1 MATFDWPDVS
11 KGLNVVWKYPKN
23 IRMNDNVVVKED
35 EIAVFMRDGKA
46 LSYLNRPGR
55 YALTSLDIPA
65 ISALVN
71 ALTGVKQDAEVY
83 FIQKRPFDAKFGS
96 KQPYQFKDADFG
108 FVNLRLFGEFRWHVQ
123 DPSIF
128 ISKFVGTAGA
138 IQITQVDERLKEQ
151 IVAVIFDG
159 LGEMKKRGLAV
170 VDLAA
175 NLLEIE
181 QITLEKAKPHFAP
194 YGVEVE
200 KLSGITINLPEE
212 VQKAVDARASMGILG
227 TNYMQYQTGQAM
239 RDAAQNPSGG
249 AAAAGVG
256 VGAGMA
262 MGWQM
267 QGAMQQPPQGYQ
279 QQQYQQQ
286 APPPQAAAS
295 AGAPCPK
302 CNTPNPPGTKFC
314 GNCGNNLAGQTCP
327 NCKAAV
333 PAGMKFCGSCGN
345 KMP

>member
-1 MATFDWPDVS
+1 MATFDWPETA
-11 KGLNVVWKYPKN
+11 KGLNVVWKVPRN
-23 IRMNDNVVVKED
+23 IKMNDNVVVKED
-35 EIAVFMRDGKA
+35 EIALFMRDGKGI
-46 LSYLNRPGR
+46 SYLDRPGR
-55 YALTSLDIPA
+55 YALTTLDIPA

-71 ALTGVKQDAEVY
+71 AFTGIKQDAEVY
-83 FIQKRPFDAKFGS
+83 YIQKRPFDGKFGS
-96 KQPYQFKDADFG
+96 KQAYQFKDADFG
-108 FVNLRLFGEFRWHVQ
+108 FVNLRLFGEYRWRVK

-128 ISKFVGTAGA
+128 ISRFVGTMGA
-138 IQITQVDERLKEQ
+138 ITIPQIDERLKEQ
-151 IVAVIFDG
+151 VVAVVFDG

-181 QITLEKAKPHFAP
+181 QVTLEKAKPHFDP
-194 YGVEVE
+194 FGVEIV
-200 KLSGITINLPEE
+200 KLSGLTINLPEE

-249 AAAAGVG
+249 GAAAAGVG

-267 QGAMQQPPQGYQ
+267 QSAMNQPPQPYAQ
-279 QQQYQQQ
+279 QQGPPPAA
-286 APPPQAAAS
+286 APPP
-295 AGAPCPK
+295 GVPCPK

-314 GNCGNNLAGQTCP
+314 GNCGNNLLGQACP
-327 NCKAAV
+327 SCKQPVA
-333 PAGMKFCGSCGN
+333 PGLKFCGNCGA

>member
-1 MATFDWPDVS
+1 MATFEWEPVQ
-11 KGLNVVWKYPKN
+11 KGQNVVWKYPKN

-35 EIAVFMRDGKA
+35 ELAIFMRDGKA
-46 LSYLNRPGR
+46 LSYLDRPGR

-65 ISALVN
+65 ISSLVN

-83 FIQKRPFDAKFGS
+83 FIQKRPFDGKFGS
-96 KQPYQFKDADFG
+96 KQPYSFKDADFG
-108 FVNLRLFGEFRWHVQ
+108 FVNLRLFGEFRWHVL
-123 DPSIF
+123 DPANF
-128 ISKFVGTAGA
+128 ISKFVGTTSAV
-138 IQITQVDERLKEQ
+138 QISAVEERLREQ
-151 IVAVIFDG
+151 VVAVVFDG

-181 QITLEKAKPHFAP
+181 QVTLEKAKPHFAP
-194 YGVEVE
+194 YGIEIE
-200 KLSGITINLPEE
+200 KLSGLTINLPEE

-239 RDAAQNPSGG
+239 RDAASNPSGG

-267 QGAMQQPPQGYQ
+267 QGAMQQPPPGYQ

-286 APPPQAAAS
+286 QAPPPAAP
-295 AGAPCPK
+295 AGVPCPK
-302 CNTPNPPGTKFC
+302 CGTPNAPGLKFC

-327 NCKAAV
+327 SCKAAV
-333 PAGMKFCGSCGN
+333 PAGKKFCGECGA

>member
-1 MATFDWPDVS
+1 MATFDWPDVQ
-11 KGLNVVWKYPKN
+11 KGLNVLWKYPKN

-35 EIAVFMRDGKA
+35 EIAVFLRDGKA
-46 LSYLNRPGR
+46 LSYLDRPGR

-83 FIQKRPFDAKFGS
+83 FIQKRPFDGKFGS

-108 FVNLRLFGEFRWHVQ
+108 FVNLRLFGEFRWRVK
-123 DPSIF
+123 DASNF
-128 ISKFVGTAGA
+128 ISKFMGTHGA
-138 IQITQVDERLKEQ
+138 VTIPQVEERLREQ
-151 IVAVIFDG
+151 VVAVVFDG

-170 VDLAA
+170 VDLAS

-181 QITLEKAKPHFAP
+181 QVTLEKAKPHFDP
-194 YGVEVE
+194 YGIEVE
-200 KLSGITINLPEE
+200 KLSGLTINLPEE
-212 VQKAVDARASMGILG
+212 VQKAVDARSSMGILG

-239 RDAAQNPSGG
+239 RDAASNPSGG

-267 QGAMQQPPQGYQ
+267 QGAMQQPPGYQ
-279 QQQYQQQ
+279 QAPPQAQQ
-286 APPPQAAAS
+286 APPPAAPV
-295 AGAPCPK
+295 GAPCPK
-302 CNTPNPPGTKFC
+302 CQTPNPPGLKFC
-314 GNCGNNLAGQTCP
+314 GNCGANLQGQACP
-327 NCKAAV
+327 TCKAAV
-333 PAGMKFCGSCGN
+333 APGLKFCGNCGA

>member
-1 MATFDWPDVS
+1 MATFDWPEVS

-35 EIAVFMRDGKA
+35 ETAVFMRDGKA
-46 LSYLNRPGR
+46 LSYLDRPGR
-55 YALTSLDIPA
+55 YALTTLDIPA
-65 ISALVN
+65 ISSLVN

-83 FIQKRPFDAKFGS
+83 YIQKRPFDGKFGS

-108 FVNLRLFGEFRWHVQ
+108 FVNLRLFGEYRWRVK
-123 DPSIF
+123 DASIF
-128 ISKFVGTAGA
+128 ISQFVGTMGA
-138 IQITQVDERLKEQ
+138 TTPQQIDERLREQ
-151 IVAVIFDG
+151 VVAVVFDG

-181 QITLEKAKPHFAP
+181 QVTLEKAKPHFSP

-200 KLSGITINLPEE
+200 KLSGLTINLPEE

-239 RDAAQNPSGG
+239 RDAASNPSGG

-267 QGAMQQPPQGYQ
+267 QGAMQQPPPGYQ

-286 APPPQAAAS
+286 APPPQAAP

-327 NCKAAV
+327 QCKAAV
-333 PAGMKFCGSCGN
+333 PAGKKFCGECGA
-345 KMP
+345 KVP

>member
-1 MATFDWPDVS
+1 MATFDWPEVN

-35 EIAVFMRDGKA
+35 EIAVFYRDGKA
-46 LSYLNRPGR
+46 LAYLDRGGR

-65 ISALVN
+65 ISSIVN
-71 ALTGVKQDAEVY
+71 ALTGVRQDAEIY
-83 FIQKRPFDAKFGS
+83 FVQKRPFDGKFGS

-108 FVNLRLFGEFRWHVQ
+108 FVNLRIFGEYRWRVK
-123 DPSIF
+123 DVSLF
-128 ISKFVGTAGA
+128 INQFVGTMGA
-138 IQITQVDERLKEQ
+138 TTPQAIDERLREQ
-151 IVAVIFDG
+151 VVAVVFDG

-181 QITLEKAKPHFAP
+181 QVTLEKAKPHFDI
-194 YGVEVE
+194 YGVEIQ
-200 KLSGITINLPEE
+200 KLSGLTINLPEE

-267 QGAMQQPPQGYQ
+267 QGAMQQPQQGPA
-279 QQQYQQQ
+279 QYQQQ
-286 APPPQAAAS
+286 APPPPP

-314 GNCGNNLAGQTCP
+314 GNCGTNLLGTPCP
-327 NCKAAV
+327 SCKANV
-333 PAGMKFCGSCGN
+333 PAGLKFCGNCGA
-345 KMP
+345 KML

>member
-1 MATFDWPDVS
+1 MATFDWPEVS
-11 KGLNVVWKYPKN
+11 KGPNVVWKYPKN

-35 EIAVFMRDGKA
+35 EIALFMRDGKA
-46 LSYLNRPGR
+46 LSYLDRPGR

-65 ISALVN
+65 ISSLVN

-83 FIQKRPFDAKFGS
+83 FIQKRPFDGKFGS
-96 KQPYQFKDADFG
+96 KQPYSFKDVDFG
-108 FVNLRLFGEFRWHVQ
+108 FVNLRLFGEFRWRVK
-123 DPSIF
+123 DPSLF
-128 ISKFVGTAGA
+128 ISKFMGTQASTT
-138 IQITQVDERLKEQ
+138 IPQVEERLREQ
-151 IVAVIFDG
+151 VVAVVFDG

-181 QITLEKAKPHFAP
+181 QVTLEKAKPHFDP

-200 KLSGITINLPEE
+200 KLSGLTINLPEE

-267 QGAMQQPPQGYQ
+267 QGAMQQQPAPQY
-279 QQQYQQQ
+279 QQ
-286 APPPQAAAS
+286 APPPPAPAP
-295 AGAPCPK
+295 AGSPCPK
-302 CNTPNPPGTKFC
+302 CGQPNPPGLKFC
-314 GNCGNNLAGQTCP
+314 GNCGVNLAGQSCP
-327 NCKAAV
+327 ACKAAV
-333 PAGMKFCGSCGN
+333 SAGLKFCGNCGA

>member
-35 EIAVFMRDGKA
+35 ETAVFMRDGKA
-46 LSYLNRPGR
+46 LSFLDRPGR

-71 ALTGVKQDAEVY
+71 ALTGIKQDAEVY

-108 FVNLRLFGEFRWHVQ
+108 FVNLRLFGEFRWKVA

-138 IQITQVDERLKEQ
+138 ITIAQVDERLKEQ
-151 IVAVIFDG
+151 IVAVVFDG

-181 QITLEKAKPHFAP
+181 QVTLEKAKPHFAP

-200 KLSGITINLPEE
+200 KLSGLTINLPEE

-267 QGAMQQPPQGYQ
+267 QGAMQQPPPAYQ

-286 APPPQAAAS
+286 APPPQAAP
-295 AGAPCPK
+295 AGPPCPK

-327 NCKAAV
+327 QCKAAV
-333 PAGMKFCGSCGN
+333 PAGKKFCGECGA